1 MDIVRYLE
9 TYDTVI
15 SILDTVKYGCRAL
28 TTKHQLLKAINDM
41 VEITTD
47 FTEIRTIRF
56 HIDAMMFSINPVSE
70 LPEGTVTDEVKNCIT
85 DGIRAVHRSIA
96 VAFYSEYYELDVGE
110 YSEQCQGLL
119 RKLVADVMLG
129 DYRLGGEAA

>member
-1 MDIVRYLE
+1 MDIANYLE

-28 TTKHQLLKAINDM
+28 TTKRQLLKALNDT
-41 VEITTD
+41 VEVTAG
-47 FTEIRTIRF
+47 FAEIRTIRF
-56 HIDAMMFSINPVSE
+56 HIDALLFSVKPVEE

-85 DGIRAVHRSIA
+85 DGMRAVHRAIA
-96 VAFYSEYYELDVGE
+96 VAFYSEYYEHDIGE
-110 YSEQCQGLL
+110 YAEQCPGLL

-129 DYRLGGEAA
+129 DYRLGGAAA